1 MAKVAGFILAA
12 LPLVIS
18 GLEHYADGVTTIT
31 KWWSYKRELKS
42 LIRVLDAE
50 YARFL
55 GTCEKILDGLVPPEQ
70 LKDLLCQPGWALW
83 RDAALNKKL
92 KMRLQRSYSP
102 YLRSVEDM
110 ANAVNDLETKLEL
123 GEDGKVGLSCSSCRR
138 FLMLIDTAEMGQ
150 LP

>member
-1 MAKVAGFILAA
+1 MAEVAGFILAA

-70 LKDLLCQPGWALW
+70 LTDLICQPGGPLW
-83 RDAALNKKL
+83 KDVTLNKKL

-102 YLRSVEDM
+102 YLLSVEDM
-110 ANAVNDLETKLEL
+110 ANAVRDLELKLEL
-123 GEDGKVGLSCSSCRR
+123 GEDGKVGQVRLVS
-138 FLMLIDTAEMGQ
+138 TTQ
-150 LP
+150 Y